1 MLSGFQRDGEMMKKQ
16 CIYVCVKD
24 IIGLDHT
31 TKLFLEAHGGGITD
45 PNDWNFLL
53 YMREEH

>member
-45 PNDWNFLL
+45 PND
-53 YMREEH
+53 